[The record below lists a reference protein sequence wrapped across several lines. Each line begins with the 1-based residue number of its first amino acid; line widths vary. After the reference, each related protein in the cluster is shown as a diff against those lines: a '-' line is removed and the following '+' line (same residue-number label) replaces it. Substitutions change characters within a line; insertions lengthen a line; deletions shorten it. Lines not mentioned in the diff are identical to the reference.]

1 MSGLIHTGLGSSSLI
16 AHVLHSPPPPPVN
29 SFVIGPAVINTHPV
43 FTTVVR
49 ELVRKWL
56 STKNR
61 SIRRSTPRHPIT
73 MASTVESPDPMT
85 CALAAILLPES
96 CAHGCHMQKTL
107 FPGTYWVHTGECVLG
122 PFLRV
127 GYASVGARRESGQQ
141 HGCGEDVPD
150 AAGGRR
156 ALVGSPLH
164 WHGHVRVVFGRS
176 HGGLVDVVSSSS
188 AGSGMRGRLGWCGVR
203 WLFRGF
209 YAGHRLGHGTA
220 TA

>member
-29 SFVIGPAVINTHPV
+29 SFVIGPAVINTHPA

-107 FPGTYWVHTGECVLG
+107 FPGTYWVHARTCVLG
-122 PFLRV
+122 LFLHTGCASAAWVHDGSLVNDMGAGRRCLATRV
-127 GYASVGARRESGQQ
+127 GDIRWS
-141 HGCGEDVPD
+141 
-150 AAGGRR
+150 
-156 ALVGSPLH
+156 GSPCIC
-164 WHGHVRVVFGRS
+164 
-176 HGGLVDVVSSSS
+176 
-188 AGSGMRGRLGWCGVR
+188 AG
-203 WLFRGF
+203 
-209 YAGHRLGHGTA
+209 T
-220 TA
+220 